1 MVRVLLIS
9 ANTETTTMPTLPLGL
24 ACVAAATRNAG
35 NDVALLN
42 LMFEG
47 DPKLGIRTSIEDFRP
62 NLIGISVRNVDNQN
76 VLQPRFMLAPVRE
89 VIASC
94 RSLSDAPI
102 ILGGAG
108 YSIFPQSAL
117 GYLGADMGIQGEG
130 EVVFPRLVERIGK
143 GAQVS
148 DLPGIYLPRQSCSSG
163 TSRHSSFPRNLSSA
177 KAGERESSSSWTEVD
192 PRLRGGDLRFSS
204 SQVADV
210 GAVREPPLREFER
223 NLDALPLPE
232 PSLWIPPGAD
242 LHNLWVPVQSR
253 RGCALDCAYCS
264 TSLIEG
270 KLLRARS
277 PARVV
282 KWLAKLRE
290 TGCRNVNFVDN
301 TFNLPPAYAKD
312 LCRRVTQAELG
323 LNLWCIIYPKWID
336 AELVELMTRAGCSQI
351 SFGFESGS
359 DRMLRSLNKQFD
371 RNEISA
377 VSKMFAEVGIK
388 RMGFLLLG
396 GPGETK
402 DSVEESLS
410 FADSLNLDAL
420 KITIGLRI
428 YPQTPLAMTALAE
441 GVLGADDDL
450 LLPRFY
456 LTPELRDWLPEQ
468 VATFKTSRPWV
479 N

>member
-1 MVRVLLIS
+1 
-9 ANTETTTMPTLPLGL
+9 MPTLPLGL

-35 NDVALLN
+35 NEVALLN

-47 DPKLGIRTSIEDFRP
+47 DPKSGIGTSIEDYRP
-62 NLIGISVRNVDNQN
+62 NLIGISVRNIDNQN
-76 VLQPRFMLAPVRE
+76 LLQPRFMLAAVRE

-94 RSLSDAPI
+94 HSLSDAPI

-130 EVVFPRLVERIGK
+130 EVVFPLLVERIGE
-143 GAQVS
+143 GGQVS
-148 DLPGIYLPRQSCSSG
+148 DLPGIYLP
-163 TSRHSSFPRNLSSA
+163 
-177 KAGERESSSSWTEVD
+177 
-192 PRLRGGDLRFSS
+192 
-204 SQVADV
+204 SQAAQ
-210 GAVREPPLREFER
+210 GRIFEN

-232 PSLWIPPGAD
+232 PSLWIPHGAD
-242 LHNLWVPVQSR
+242 PRNLWVPVQSR
-253 RGCALDCAYCS
+253 RGCSLDCTFCS
-264 TSLIEG
+264 TSMIEG
-270 KLLRARS
+270 KPLRTRS

-282 KWLAKLRE
+282 KWLAELRE

-301 TFNLPPAYAKD
+301 TFNLPPNYAKD
-312 LCRRVTQAELG
+312 LCRQVIQAELD

-336 AELVELMTRAGCSQI
+336 AELVELMRRAGCSQV

-371 RNEISA
+371 KSEVSA
-377 VSKMFAEVGIK
+377 VSKMFAEAGIK

-410 FADSLNLDAL
+410 FADSLNLEAL

-428 YPQTPLAMTALAE
+428 YPQTPLARTALAE
-441 GVLGADDDL
+441 GVLSADDDL
-450 LLPRFY
+450 LLPHFY
-456 LTPELRDWLPEQ
+456 LTPELRDWLPER
-468 VATFKTSRPWV
+468 VADYKTSRPWV
-479 N
+479 SG